1 MAAEQEMANSS
12 ETQDIMDPDHP
23 DHYKVK
29 ADAQTLQDHADIT
42 SDPPRHAAAHQ
53 FLQNQV
59 KQGQQAVKSSAKSMH
74 GKVKKGLG
82 KAFPTSGGKTPF
94 EKAGA
99 NSTSQGDKAEQGD

>member
-1 MAAEQEMANSS
+1 MAAEQEMADSS
-12 ETQDIMDPDHP
+12 ETQDIMNPDHP

-59 KQGQQAVKSSAKSMH
+59 KQGQVAVKSSAKSMH
-74 GKVKKGLG
+74 GKVKKGL
-82 KAFPTSGGKTPF
+82 KAAFPAGGKTPF

-99 NSTSQGDKAEQGD
+99 NSISQGDKAEQGD

>member
-1 MAAEQEMANSS
+1 MAAEQEMADNS

-29 ADAQTLQDHADIT
+29 ADAQTLQDHAEIT
-42 SDPPRHAAAHQ
+42 SDPSRHAAAHQ

-59 KQGQQAVKSSAKSMH
+59 KQGQDAVKSSGKAMH
-74 GKVKKGLG
+74 GKVKKGL
-82 KAFPTSGGKTPF
+82 KAAFPAGGKTPF